1 MSIDL
6 QAKLLRAIQERSF
19 ERVGSVKSVALRA
32 RIVAA
37 THRNIESMTKS
48 GAFREDLYYRL
59 AVSTITV
66 PPLRERRDDIPLIAS
81 HQLARIARELHR
93 PVAAIHEK
101 AMRRLQAYDWPGN
114 VRELENVLTRAAL
127 LARGDTLLEHDVVAS
142 LGGTSAIHNAGPTV
156 IKTLRDAERDH
167 VEMALYAT
175 GWNVTQTAALLDIS
189 PTTLRK
195 KIHDYG
201 ISAPREMA

>member
-1 MSIDL
+1 MS
-6 QAKLLRAIQERSF
+6 
-19 ERVGSVKSVALRA
+19 LRA

-59 AVSTITV
+59 AVSTIV
-66 PPLRERRDDIPLIAS
+66 APPLRERRDDVPLIAS
-81 HQLARIARELHR
+81 HLLARIARELHR
-93 PVAAIHEK
+93 PVSAIHEK

-127 LARGDTLLEHDVVAS
+127 LTRGDTLLEQGIAAS
-142 LGGTSAIHNAGPTV
+142 LGGTASIHNAEPTV

-167 VEMALYAT
+167 VEVALYAT

-195 KIHDYG
+195 KIHDYQ
-201 ISAPREMA
+201 IAAPREMA